1 MTSIAPLSGW
11 MLDRVVLLL
20 DGARPGF
27 AGHYLRSSYER
38 RQVVAAFLAVTEL
51 DAETS
56 GEAAE
61 FLMAADHRSIL
72 HLAFGHVPPGF
83 RAALGRSGPQPHD
96 KEYYRQLFDL
106 LSTGARH
113 VIAAILQCPALNPE
127 RLNILTNCPADL
139 CDTRILSKLK
149 DRKHAADVALS
160 VGLLHRRGVD
170 RVKIVEALR
179 RTDKVNETIK
189 RWSMLMTFPP
199 GPIPA
204 SDGYRPIRS
213 GIELTAIARKYRN
226 CSRGF
231 FASLMSGSHAFG
243 EYHHE
248 GQEVLLSFDRIQ
260 GVWITDGVYSYRNLS
275 VHVALS
281 RAAFAFAARHGVPDR
296 KPDNSDKAVSALR
309 RLARYSGDWGV

>member
-1 MTSIAPLSGW
+1 MTSIAPLTGW
-11 MLDRVVLLL
+11 MLDRVALLL

-27 AGHYLRSSYER
+27 AGHYLRSSNER

-51 DAETS
+51 DAETL

-72 HLAFGHVPPGF
+72 HLAFGSVPHGF

-96 KEYYRQLFDL
+96 SGYYRQLFDL
-106 LSTGARH
+106 LSTGPRH
-113 VIAAILQCPALNPE
+113 VIAAILQSAALDPE
-127 RLNILTNCPADL
+127 RLAIVKNSPDDL

-160 VGLLHRRGVD
+160 IDLLHRRGVD
-170 RVKIVEALR
+170 RTELIGALR
-179 RTDKVNETIK
+179 RTDKMNETIK
-189 RWSMLMTFPP
+189 RWSMRMTFPP

-204 SDGYRPIRS
+204 SDGYRPIKS

-231 FASLMSGSHAFG
+231 FASLMSGSHSFG
-243 EYHHE
+243 ELRHE
-248 GQEVLLSFDRIQ
+248 GEEVLLSFDKIQ
-260 GVWITDGVYSYRNLS
+260 GMWIIDGVYSFRNLA
-275 VHVALS
+275 VHAALS

-296 KPDNSDKAVSALR
+296 KPDSSDKAVSALR